1 MVPRGAAG
9 GPRGAFET
17 GATAVVGLDA
27 AGAAT
32 TGAAT
37 GAADTYAIELFM
49 LLVLLLL
56 PPPEPLLFS
65 HVPISKLGVLGVTI
79 GGGTIDFFFV
89 ASCGLAGWLAI
100 DAHVSFFG

>member
-1 MVPRGAAG
+1 
-9 GPRGAFET
+9 
-17 GATAVVGLDA
+17 VVGLDA
-27 AGAAT
+27 AGVAT

-37 GAADTYAIELFM
+37 GAAGTYAIELFM
-49 LLVLLLL
+49 LLVLL